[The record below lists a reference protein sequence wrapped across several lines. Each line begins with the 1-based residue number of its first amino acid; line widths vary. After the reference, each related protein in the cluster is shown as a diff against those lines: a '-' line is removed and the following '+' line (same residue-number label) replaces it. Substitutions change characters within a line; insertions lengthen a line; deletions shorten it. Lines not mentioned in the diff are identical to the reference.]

1 VRALARTRVFD
12 RQKVLEKA
20 MLVFWRK
27 GVDGASIADLLKE
40 MKISRSSMYETFGN
54 KDNLLLEAIQC
65 YLDARNSEREVL
77 NDSKDIR
84 LSIMRYF
91 QNHIDRV
98 FDEHA
103 PDGCLITSTAAA
115 IDHQSALIQDAVET
129 SFKDISMSLTNL
141 LEIGKKN
148 GQIDQQIN
156 TEKWAFLLLN
166 LHHSINITSQIDHN
180 KEDFIQMIE
189 LVLSLL

>member
-1 VRALARTRVFD
+1 MTRTRVFD

-65 YLDARNSEREVL
+65 YMDARNSEREVL
-77 NDSKDIR
+77 NDSGDVR

-98 FDEHA
+98 FNEQA

-115 IDHQSALIQDAVET
+115 IDHQSSLIQDVVET
-129 SFKDISMSLTNL
+129 SFKDIERSLMNL
-141 LEIGKKN
+141 LEKGKAS
-148 GQIDQQIN
+148 GQIDSKIDSK
-156 TEKWAFLLLN
+156 KWAFLLLN
-166 LHHSINITSQIDHN
+166 LHHSINITSKINHN
-180 KEDFIQMIE
+180 KEDFIEMMKHVLE
-189 LVLSLL
+189 LL

>member
-1 VRALARTRVFD
+1 MTRTRVFD

-27 GVDGASIADLLKE
+27 GVDGASVADLLKE

-54 KDNLLLEAIQC
+54 KDDLLLEAIQC
-65 YLDARNSEREVL
+65 YMDARNSEREVL
-77 NDSKDIR
+77 NDSRDVR

-98 FDEHA
+98 FNDQA
-103 PDGCLITSTAAA
+103 PDGCLITSTTAA

-129 SFKDISMSLTNL
+129 SFTDIETSLMNL
-141 LEIGKKN
+141 LEKGKAS
-148 GQIDQQIN
+148 GQIDSKIDSK
-156 TEKWAFLLLN
+156 KWAFLFLN
-166 LHHSINITSQIDHN
+166 LHHSINITSKINHN
-180 KEDFIQMIE
+180 KEDFIEMIKQ
-189 LVLSLL
+189 VLALL

>member
-1 VRALARTRVFD
+1 MTRTRAFD

-40 MKISRSSMYETFGN
+40 MKISRSSMYETFGS

-65 YLDARNSEREVL
+65 YTDARETEREVL
-77 NDSKDIR
+77 NDSKNVR

-103 PDGCLITSTAAA
+103 PDGCLITSTTAA
-115 IDHQSALIQDAVET
+115 IDHQSALIRDAVEA
-129 SFKDISMSLTNL
+129 SFKAIEMSLMRL
-141 LEIGKKN
+141 LEKGKES
-148 GQIDQQIN
+148 GQIDAQVDSK
-156 TEKWAFLLLN
+156 KWSFLLLN
-166 LHHSINITSQIDHN
+166 LHHSINITSKINHN
-180 KEDFIQMIE
+180 KEDFVDMIRQ
-189 LVLSLL
+189 VVSLL